1 MKSVEMNDDD
11 DYYCRAGP
19 FFHVTFN
26 KHTHTHTNEI
36 CLLVFCFDIQLP
48 RPTNDHN
55 RSIDCNIST
64 VFNNQIIIIDLTIQT
79 MTTTSCFFSNIGMFF
94 FSIDVPSLR
103 FFFAICVCLFLSKI
117 LKFPQLISKVMKE

>member
-19 FFHVTFN
+19 FFMLHSSSI
-26 KHTHTHTNEI
+26 HTHTYTNEI

-55 RSIDCNIST
+55 RLIDCNIST
-64 VFNNQIIIIDLTIQT
+64 VFNNQIIIIDLTTIQT
-79 MTTTSCFFSNIGMFF
+79 MTTTSCFFSKIGMFF
-94 FSIDVPSLR
+94 LSIDVPSLR
-103 FFFAICVCLFLSKI
+103 FFFAICVCVCFCQ
-117 LKFPQLISKVMKE
+117 KF